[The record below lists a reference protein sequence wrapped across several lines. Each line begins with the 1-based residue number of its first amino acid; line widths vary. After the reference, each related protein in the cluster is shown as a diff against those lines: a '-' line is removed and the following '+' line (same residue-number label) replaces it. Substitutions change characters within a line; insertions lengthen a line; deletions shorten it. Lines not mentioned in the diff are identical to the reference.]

1 MVVFQPPDVLAGDC
15 PAEMRDGQA
24 SVGTSR
30 YLIGLAR
37 AESPAD
43 KPGDGL
49 AQRLMGIFCDL
60 DRLSMKI
67 IRDVEGNA
75 HSSNV
80 TSLHQI
86 IRVVDQRGHGRDQS
100 IERFAGKSP
109 SCPRTRSLNSARS
122 VTVPEPAPP
131 AAPASPG
138 RLPLLASSARCR
150 SALLPV
156 PRSSRPGWPR

>member
-1 MVVFQPPDVLAGDC
+1 
-15 PAEMRDGQA
+15 MRGGQA

-86 IRVVDQRGHGRDQS
+86 IRVFDQRGHGRDQS
-100 IERFAGKSP
+100 IERL
-109 SCPRTRSLNSARS
+109 RRE
-122 VTVPEPAPP
+122 VPE
-131 AAPASPG
+131 
-138 RLPLLASSARCR
+138 LPEDPLT
-150 SALLPV
+150 
-156 PRSSRPGWPR
+156 